1 MATSSEN
8 WKQEAEAVINDVK
21 SHVND
26 IKISEK
32 LECSNHNI
40 YLNIITIE
48 NQRFCVQLSNQGFRI
63 VGHNFDETNIDSDTF
78 YETPYGLL
86 NKISE
91 KFQQSFANSLQN
103 RLNLLN
109 NL

>member
-26 IKISEK
+26 IEISEK
-32 LECSNHNI
+32 LKSSDHNI

-63 VGHNFDETNIDSDTF
+63 VGHNLDENNIDSDVF
-78 YETPYGLL
+78 YETPYSLL
-86 NKISE
+86 NKVSE
-91 KFQQSFANSLQN
+91 KYRQSFASSLQN
-103 RLNLLN
+103 QLN
-109 NL
+109 NLLT